1 MASRLT
7 WTQQARRDLL
17 DIYELIGA
25 EQPQAADRYLDR
37 IEALAG
43 HLAEHP
49 RMGPARP
56 DIAPELRMLVEKPYL
71 ILYRLEGDESEGPVD
86 LVQIVRVIDGRRDL
100 QALF

>member
-1 MASRLT
+1 MSSRLT

-17 DIYELIGA
+17 DIYELIGT
-25 EQPQAADRYLDR
+25 EQPQAADRCLDR
-37 IEALAG
+37 IEALAR

-49 RMGPARP
+49 RMGPVRP

-71 ILYRLEGDESEGPVD
+71 ILYRLEGDAGEGSVD

-100 QALF
+100 QSLF